1 MAGWNVD
8 PLFRRDCRILVV
20 EDEYVLAY
28 QLKQSLQAQG
38 VTVLGPVSTEADAR
52 ALIAK
57 ERAIDG
63 VVLDINLGDGI
74 SWQLADFLLASDIPF
89 LFATGYDADVIPPR
103 FGHVAYT
110 PKPVSAAFVADA
122 LGCGSAA

>member
-28 QLKQSLQAQG
+28 QLKQSLHAKG

-57 ERAIDG
+57 AGAFDG
-63 VVLDINLGDGI
+63 VVLDLNLGAGI
-74 SWQLADFLLASDIPF
+74 SWELADFLLASNIPF
-89 LFATGYDADVIPPR
+89 LFATGYDEDVIPPR
-103 FGHVAYT
+103 FDHVAYT
-110 PKPVSAAFVADA
+110 PKPVSVAFVAEA